1 MRELKTIRRLLVIG
15 DDESALAAID
25 AAAGSFALLV
35 RSVRTA
41 SALQAAMQD
50 FGPDVVI
57 LDPVACDGLGMTAL
71 PAIGEAGALLIL
83 LGMPDGREI
92 KAARAQAEAAG
103 VAVSG
108 LLARPL
114 VTEGVE
120 AALRAL
126 AGELEISAADIT
138 AAVIR
143 GEITAWYQ
151 PQLRRAASGWEA
163 DGAEALARW
172 QHPEHGLVMP
182 DAFLPIAEAEGQ
194 IAAITDCVLQ
204 DSVQQLGVWHRMRTP
219 LRVGVNL
226 SPSLV
231 TDSDFPARLAR
242 LVREY
247 DVPPRLLILEISE
260 SGLAHAPPDFLN
272 LLARLRI
279 EGFGLALEH
288 FGSGVSSLADLYR
301 TPFSELKIDR
311 ALVGLLDEDED
322 ARGLVRGIVALAHE
336 LGLETTAEAVQ
347 SSESLEFL
355 HAAGCDRV
363 QGFVVSRPVPAL
375 EFQTLIG
382 QWGRA

>member
-1 MRELKTIRRLLVIG
+1 M
-15 DDESALAAID
+15 
-25 AAAGSFALLV
+25 
-35 RSVRTA
+35 
-41 SALQAAMQD
+41 
-50 FGPDVVI
+50 
-57 LDPVACDGLGMTAL
+57 
-71 PAIGEAGALLIL
+71 
-83 LGMPDGREI
+83 
-92 KAARAQAEAAG
+92 
-103 VAVSG
+103 
-108 LLARPL
+108 
-114 VTEGVE
+114 
-120 AALRAL
+120 RAL
-126 AGELEISAADIT
+126 AGELEITAADIT

-151 PQLRRAASGWEA
+151 PQLRRAASGWKA

-172 QHPEHGLVMP
+172 QHPEHGMVMP

-204 DSVQQLGVWHRMRTP
+204 DSVQQLGVWHRTGTS

-231 TDSDFPARLAR
+231 TDPDFPARLAQ

-247 DVPPRLLILEISE
+247 DVPPRQLVLEISE
-260 SGLAHAPPDFLN
+260 SGLAHAPVDFLS

-288 FGSGVSSLADLYR
+288 FGSGVSSVAELYR

-322 ARGLVRGIVALAHE
+322 ARRLVRGIVVMAHE
-336 LGLETTAEAVQ
+336 LGLTTTAEAVQ
-347 SSESLEFL
+347 SHESLEFL

-363 QGFVVSRPVPAL
+363 QGYVVSRPVPAP
-375 EFQTLIG
+375 EFQALIG
-382 QWGRA
+382 NWS

>member
-1 MRELKTIRRLLVIG
+1 VRELKTIRRLLVIG

-50 FGPDVVI
+50 FAPDAVI
-57 LDPVACDGLGMTAL
+57 LDPVACDGLGMAAL
-71 PAIGEAGALLIL
+71 PAIGEAGAVLIL
-83 LGMPDGREI
+83 LGVPDGREI
-92 KAARAQAEAAG
+92 KAARLQAEALG

-114 VTEGVE
+114 MTEGVE

-126 AGELEISAADIT
+126 AGELEITAADIT

-151 PQLRRAASGWEA
+151 PQLRRAASGWQT

-204 DSVQQLGVWHRMRTP
+204 DSVQQLGVWHRMRMP

-231 TDSDFPARLAR
+231 TDPDFPARLAR

-288 FGSGVSSLADLYR
+288 FGSGVSSLAELYR
-301 TPFSELKIDR
+301 TPFSEVKIDR

-322 ARGLVRGIVALAHE
+322 ARRLVRGIVALAHE

-363 QGFVVSRPVPAL
+363 QGYVVSRPVPAP

-382 QWGRA
+382 QWSRA